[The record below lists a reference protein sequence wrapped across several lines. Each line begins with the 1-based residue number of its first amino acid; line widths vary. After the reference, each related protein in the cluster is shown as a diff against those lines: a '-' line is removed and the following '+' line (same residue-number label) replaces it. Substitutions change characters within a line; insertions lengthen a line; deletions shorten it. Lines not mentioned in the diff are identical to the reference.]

1 MFDLLIQHIQEKV
14 QLTSEEAILLETY
27 CTFKKLRKKQYLLQE
42 GEVCKYM
49 VFVNKGVLKSYV
61 IDEKGV
67 ENINFI
73 AWEGWWIADS
83 YSFFTGEK
91 GVLNIDALE
100 DVELLLISKDDYNKL
115 VVDMPVMSTYFRILY
130 ERSLSNKDRRILS
143 NIAYNAEEKYA
154 QIITCY
160 PELLNRVPQHLLASY
175 LGLTPETVSRIKKKM
190 K

>member
-14 QLTSEEAILLETY
+14 QLTTEETVRLEDYFTV
-27 CTFKKLRKKQYLLQE
+27 KKLRRKQYLLQE
-42 GEVCKYM
+42 GEVCRHM
-49 VFVNKGVLKSYV
+49 AFVAKGVLKSYV

-73 AWEGWWIADS
+73 GWEGWWMADS

-100 DVELLLISKDDYNKL
+100 EVELLLISKEDYDRIVIDL
-115 VVDMPVMSTYFRILY
+115 PVMSNYFRILY
-130 ERSLSNKDRRILS
+130 ERSLANKDRRILS
-143 NIAYNAEEKYA
+143 NIAYNAEEKYT

-160 PELLNRVPQHLLASY
+160 PDLVNRIPQHLLASY

>member
-14 QLTSEEAILLETY
+14 QLTTEEAVRLEDYFTV
-27 CTFKKLRKKQYLLQE
+27 KKLRRKQYLLQE
-42 GEVCKYM
+42 GDVCKHM
-49 VFVNKGVLKSYV
+49 AFVAKGVLKSYV

-73 AWEGWWIADS
+73 GWEGWWMADS

-100 DVELLLISKDDYNKL
+100 EVELLLISKEDYDRI
-115 VVDMPVMSTYFRILY
+115 VIDIPVMSNYFRILY
-130 ERSLSNKDRRILS
+130 ERSLANKDRRILS

-160 PELLNRVPQHLLASY
+160 PDLVNRIPQHLLASY